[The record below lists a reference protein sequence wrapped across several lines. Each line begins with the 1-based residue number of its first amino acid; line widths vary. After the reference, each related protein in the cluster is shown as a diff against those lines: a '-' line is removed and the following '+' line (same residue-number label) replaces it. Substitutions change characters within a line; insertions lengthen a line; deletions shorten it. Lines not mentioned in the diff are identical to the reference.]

1 MGTRQCDVS
10 KIINTFAVAR
20 TVQME
25 FHHIKKEGTL
35 FRAQIEPG
43 GILYLNIF
51 EGYRSLT
58 PALKPPPDKV
68 LKHILT

>member
-51 EGYRSLT
+51 EEF
-58 PALKPPPDKV
+58 
-68 LKHILT
+68 